1 MAGKLLNGRPGLE
14 KEVNLIDKIIQVTW
28 INPNI
33 KNGGRLVLVYIVIV
47 DTCVPVHSWTNLV

>member
-47 DTCVPVHSWTNLV
+47 DTCVPIHS